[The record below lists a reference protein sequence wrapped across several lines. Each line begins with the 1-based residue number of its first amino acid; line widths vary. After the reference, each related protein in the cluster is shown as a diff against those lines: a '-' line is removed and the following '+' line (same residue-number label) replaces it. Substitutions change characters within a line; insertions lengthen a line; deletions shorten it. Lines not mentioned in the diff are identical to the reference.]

1 MKKSN
6 LVDKFLLLILI
17 YFSFN
22 LSIKLFSFFDLIT
35 VRSLSSDITIKIKRL
50 TKYYGKTIGIE
61 NLDLEVQRG
70 EIFGFLGPNGAGKTT
85 TIRCMI
91 NTLLPT
97 DGVIEINGIKVT
109 RDNPKLREQIG
120 YIPGEL
126 ALPEYYSVKEF
137 LNYIE
142 AMRGKPAT
150 RRQEIIDRFDLTP
163 HLTKKI
169 GELSK
174 GNKQK
179 VGIVSAFMNDPEVL
193 IMDEPTSGLDPL
205 LQQEVFKLLLQSKR
219 EGKTLFMSSHNLEEV
234 QKVCDRVGIVKDG
247 VLISVEDIND
257 LNKDVPRV
265 LEARLKNP
273 DETRLKEF
281 GDRLLE
287 YRKDD
292 NNFIRLLIRA
302 EDSIKDNMGALLA
315 MNPEEL
321 VYPPASL
328 EEFFLQFY
336 EGKKGEIID
345 N

>member
-1 MKKSN
+1 LTSE
-6 LVDKFLLLILI
+6 
-17 YFSFN
+17 
-22 LSIKLFSFFDLIT
+22 
-35 VRSLSSDITIKIKRL
+35 IKIEIKGL
-50 TKYYGKTIGIE
+50 TKYYSKTRGIE
-61 NLDLEVQRG
+61 DLDLEVRSG

-85 TIRCMI
+85 TIRCMM

-97 DGVIEINGIKVT
+97 SGEITISGGSVT
-109 RDNPKLREQIG
+109 RGNPGLRERIG
-120 YIPGEL
+120 YVPGEL
-126 ALPEYYSVKEF
+126 ALPEYYTVNEF

-142 AMRGKPAT
+142 AMRAKPAV
-150 RRQEIIDRFDLTP
+150 RRQEIVDRFNLNSN
-163 HLTKKI
+163 LKKKI

-179 VGIVSAFMNDPEVL
+179 VGIVAAFMNDPDVL

-205 LQQEVFKLLLQSKR
+205 LQQKVYKLLIESKK

-247 VLISVEDIND
+247 FLISIEDIDN
-257 LNKDVPRV
+257 LNKDVPRI
-265 LEARLKNP
+265 LEARLRSP
-273 DETRLKEF
+273 DENRLSEF

-287 YRKDD
+287 FRKDE
-292 NNFIRLLIRA
+292 NFVRLLIRS
-302 EDSIKDNMGALLA
+302 EDSIKDNIGILLA
-315 MNPEEL
+315 MDPEEL

-336 EGKKGEIID
+336 EGK

>member
-1 MKKSN
+1 VKDMN
-6 LVDKFLLLILI
+6 PENV
-17 YFSFN
+17 
-22 LSIKLFSFFDLIT
+22 
-35 VRSLSSDITIKIKRL
+35 IKINGL
-50 TKYYGKTIGIE
+50 TKYYGPTRGIE
-61 NLDLEVQRG
+61 NLDLEVKKG

-85 TIRCMI
+85 TIRCMM

-97 DGVIEINGIKVT
+97 KGKILISGQQVT
-109 RDNPKLREQIG
+109 RQNPKLREKIG
-120 YIPGEL
+120 YVPGEL
-126 ALPEYYSVKEF
+126 ALPEYYTVSEF

-142 AMRGKPAT
+142 AMRAKPAR
-150 RRQEIIDRFDLTP
+150 RRQEIVDRFDLQSN
-163 HLTKKI
+163 LKKKI

-179 VGIVSAFMNDPEVL
+179 VGIVAAFMNDPDVL
-193 IMDEPTSGLDPL
+193 IMDEPTAGLDPL

-247 VLISVEDIND
+247 VLISIEDIND

-265 LEARLKNP
+265 LEARLRNP

-281 GDRLLE
+281 GDKLLE
-287 YRKDD
+287 YRQQD
-292 NNFIRLLIRA
+292 NFIRLLIKA
-302 EDSIKDNMGALLA
+302 EDSIKDNIGVLLA
-315 MNPEEL
+315 MDPEEL
-321 VYPPASL
+321 IYPPASL

-336 EGKKGEIID
+336 EGKKGEIFD